1 MKRLLSLFLSLSLL
15 VSLMTSA
22 LAVGNGNIDGG
33 GGDMGGA
40 TEHGSW
46 NPGDEGIRVTVVQAN
61 DRSVVAAPIDLTNKS
76 PGASIYHFGKV
87 SKLQYNSGKGLSYV
101 RGGYSCIAPPQSI
114 PRVISTNGTNN
125 IPELKRYFCSEFL
138 VELIA
143 NHTGMD
149 YDTLINGSY
158 KLMLEPLAFFK
169 YGDATIAA
177 TATECALYD
186 QAVNGDLRYWMG
198 TLTHQNLPFAMY
210 LETADLGYPAWSG
223 ATRGKQTNS
232 DILAAL
238 GLGIVRFQD
247 APTEPPVVNSHNYTY
262 RVDTD
267 VITSVEVSG
276 GQSDPDNPVTV
287 RFTIGGQTY
296 TVGEVYYP
304 NGDSQLAWVK
314 WHTPSMPCT
323 VTISVS
329 VSGGGHS
336 QSTITASIVDLAGND
351 PPNPVADDRND
362 SFTPASVPNN
372 PEVTS
377 ASWGIWSPW
386 WKENWVWTAVW
397 EQCWHSD
404 WVDTSYTE
412 PDGTRVSDG
421 YWDDWY
427 HWVDNGYWE
436 DKGWWEFDYDSYSAS
451 LSVSMN
457 ITPDNKSPSATV
469 TTLKSGYGIQQ
480 NVDARVTT
488 NQSAAV
494 TAAQTS
500 LTYFPEFAYQTYW
513 RLLDRT
519 VSGRNSSFEFKRNR
533 FSTYQRRT
541 HFLPIWFPDGAY
553 TPYTHVLDC
562 WTPAGMLSCRRT
574 GTVSVRGNLWEEWHI
589 APSKP

>member
-1 MKRLLSLFLSLSLL
+1 MKRILGISLVLVLLL
-15 VSLMTSA
+15 TSPT
-22 LAVGNGNIDGG
+22 LAVGDGNLEGG
-33 GGDMGGA
+33 GGDMGNSNG
-40 TEHGSW
+40 ESW
-46 NPGDEGIRVTVVQAN
+46 WSPGNEAVRVTVVRASDQA
-61 DRSVVAAPIDLTNKS
+61 VVTTPIDFTNMS
-76 PGASIYHFGKV
+76 PAVGIYHFGKV
-87 SKLQYNSGKGLSYV
+87 CKLQYSAGAVLSPTQ
-101 RGGYSCIAPPQSI
+101 GGYTARNPGQTI
-114 PRVISTNGTNN
+114 PRIINTSGRAD
-125 IPELKRYFCSEFL
+125 IEAIKRYFCSEY
-138 VELIA
+138 VVKRIA
-143 NHTGMD
+143 ESVGMD
-149 YDTLINGSY
+149 YDILVSGTY
-158 KLMLEPLAFFK
+158 KLLLEPVAYFTYK
-169 YGDATIAA
+169 GAMIAA

-186 QAVNGDLRYWMG
+186 QVVNGDLRYWMG
-198 TLTHQNLPFAMY
+198 TVTHQNLPLGMF
-210 LETADLGYPAWSG
+210 LEVADLGYPAWNG
-223 ATRGKQTNS
+223 ATSGKQTNS

-247 APTEPPVVNSHNYTY
+247 APTDPPVVTTHDYTY

-287 RFTIGGQTY
+287 HFTIGGQTY

-314 WHTPSMPCT
+314 WHTPSLPCT

-329 VSGGGHS
+329 VSGGGHA

-362 SFTPASVPNN
+362 SFAPASVPNN

-386 WKENWVWTAVW
+386 WKENWVWKAVW

-404 WVDTSYTE
+404 WVDTSYTK
-412 PDGTRVSDG
+412 PDGTRVSGG

-451 LSVSMN
+451 LSASMN
-457 ITPDNKSPSATV
+457 VTPDDKSPSVTG

-480 NVDARVTT
+480 RIDAQVTT
-488 NQSAAV
+488 DQSPAV
-494 TAAQTS
+494 TAPQTAV
-500 LTYFPEFAYQTYW
+500 TYFPEFAYQTYW
-513 RLLDRT
+513 RLLERT
-519 VSGRNSSFEFKRNR
+519 ISGRNSSFEFKRNR

-541 HFLPIWFPDGAY
+541 HFIPIW
-553 TPYTHVLDC
+553 
-562 WTPAGMLSCRRT
+562 
-574 GTVSVRGNLWEEWHI
+574 VR
-589 APSKP
+589 P